1 MLSILIPV
9 YNVDVTKLV
18 NSLFKQCSRHKIRF
32 EILVYDDCSDEKY
45 KEKNKPLSSLFGVNY
60 LELQENLGRSKI
72 RNWLVKSAIYERVL
86 FLDSDSK
93 LVGKSFIKEYLK
105 VIDDADVIV
114 GGRIYSKKPPR
125 AKSKYLHWL
134 YGSKKESKRA
144 KVRNKNSANYFH
156 TNNFLANRSIFDQV
170 KFNEDIVGYGY
181 EDLAFGHIIKKCD
194 MSILHIDNPVEHIG
208 LETNKVFLKKA
219 ENAIRNLIEYER
231 EGILTDTRLQR
242 FAHQIKAMGIQD
254 IVYQQLEKRVEK
266 YRDNL
271 LKNEGKLY
279 QFSLWKLY
287 LYLGGSSAE
296 A

>member
-18 NSLFKQCSRHKIRF
+18 KSLFKQCSSQKIRF
-32 EILVYDDCSDEKY
+32 EILVFDDCSEEKY
-45 KEKNKPLSSLFGVNY
+45 KAKNKELGSLFGVNY
-60 LELQENLGRSKI
+60 LELKENLGRSKI

-93 LVGKSFIKEYLK
+93 LVGRSFVKEYLE
-105 VIDDADVIV
+105 VINDADVIV

-134 YGSKKESKRA
+134 YGSKKESKKA
-144 KVRNKNSANYFH
+144 KTRNKQKANYFH
-156 TNNFLANRSIFDQV
+156 TNNFLADRSIFDQV
-170 KFNEDIVGYGY
+170 KFNEEIVGYGY

-208 LETNKVFLKKA
+208 LETNKVFLQKT

-231 EGILTDTRLQR
+231 EGILTETRLQH
-242 FAHQIKAMGIQD
+242 FAREIKALRLKKI
-254 IVYQQLEKRVEK
+254 IYPQLQKRAEGYK
-266 YRDNL
+266 EL
-271 LKNEGKLY
+271 LLNNNGRLY
-279 QFSLWKLY
+279 HFSLWKLF
-287 LYLGGSSAE
+287 LYFRDSE
-296 A
+296 N